1 MVPQA
6 TPGHG
11 LRYIPIELPDGPQST
26 DIATAA
32 WQNGEV
38 VGMQGKKK
46 HSVGN
51 FGSENGGWSPS
62 RKNNIK

>member
-46 HSVGN
+46 A
-51 FGSENGGWSPS
+51 FC
-62 RKNNIK
+62 RKFRLRKWRLVSI